1 LVWRRQDYLFGN
13 SQKVRNKPCDSEK
26 MEMMTWWAYSNVLGR
41 FWFLEP
47 LKEATNAVGNFLP
60 NEIEMKI
67 FDKFVMLSLQLQDM

>member
-1 LVWRRQDYLFGN
+1 
-13 SQKVRNKPCDSEK
+13 
-26 MEMMTWWAYSNVLGR
+26 VLGR

-47 LKEATNAVGNFLP
+47 LKEAANAVGNFLP

>member
-1 LVWRRQDYLFGN
+1 MTILKCVGQVLV
-13 SQKVRNKPCDSEK
+13 
-26 MEMMTWWAYSNVLGR
+26 
-41 FWFLEP
+41 FLES